1 MDHKTVRP
9 AEAVQ
14 SIADIVK
21 TMQALPV
28 LDPRPMNQ
36 VLYGDAGLP
45 EVMRGIEEADD
56 PATQWVSNE
65 SVMNQSRERRA
76 AWRKLAQTPGEDESK

>member
-1 MDHKTVRP
+1 MDHKTARTS
-9 AEAVQ
+9 EAAQ
-14 SIADIVK
+14 SIADIAK

-45 EVMRGIEEADD
+45 EVFRGIEEPGDK
-56 PATQWVSNE
+56 
-65 SVMNQSRERRA
+65 A
-76 AWRKLAQTPGEDESK
+76 AGE